1 VFAKLPELQRR
12 LRELERKVEALLE
25 RLAAR

>member
-12 LRELERKVEALLE
+12 LRELERKVESLLE
-25 RLAAR
+25 QLAAR